1 MINVERTAEQPPGS
15 TPPSYVNARVGSRIG
30 AYLIDAAW
38 MSAAGLAIYFGLFAM
53 VLGAPRSG
61 SSAPMAG
68 MATLL
73 AIALPAC
80 SIALAAIYI
89 AGLGRGQTP
98 GMKLAGVRL
107 VHLDGLG
114 APGFWRAAGRNV
126 VFCAGCNI
134 IVGPFSPLFDDSGRN
149 RGWHDKASNTW
160 VVDDRHRLRSGSA
173 PASEPSAASPAVAR
187 TITPVSVVSAPRS
200 EPSGT
205 PAAVISH
212 VPTQEA
218 GQHPQPPLPAAPP
231 LHTAAARYQPAVP
244 SEAVPPHQLTGDDD
258 DLDETRV
265 APPARDAGKWVLL
278 LDTGQEFTVQQR
290 GFIGR
295 NPSDPEGNSVP
306 APQLIRYADESKSVS
321 KMHLSFG
328 LDSGRFWV
336 EDRGSTNGTKVVRA
350 ENVADVR
357 PRERT
362 YLEPGDVLSLGERKI
377 SVVIR

>member
-1 MINVERTAEQPPGS
+1 MSNVERTLEQPPGS
-15 TPPSYVNARVGSRIG
+15 TRPAYVNARLGSRIG
-30 AYLIDAAW
+30 AYFIDAGW
-38 MSAAGLAIYFGLFAM
+38 MSATGLAIYFGLFAM
-53 VLGAPRSG
+53 ALGAARSG
-61 SSAPMAG
+61 SSATMAG
-68 MATLL
+68 MVILL
-73 AIALPAC
+73 SIAPPAC
-80 SIALAAIYI
+80 SIVLASIYI
-89 AGLGRGQTP
+89 AGLGRGQTL

-126 VFCAGCNI
+126 VFSAGCLV
-134 IVGPFSPLFDDSGRN
+134 IVGPFSPLFDDDSRN

-160 VVDDRHRLRSGSA
+160 VIDDRHRLRFGSV
-173 PASEPSAASPAVAR
+173 PALEPSAASPAVAR

-212 VPTQEA
+212 VPGHEA
-218 GQHPQPPLPAAPP
+218 GKQPRPSLPAAPP
-231 LHTAAARYQPAVP
+231 LHTAAAQYQPTVP
-244 SEAVPPHQLTGDDD
+244 SEAVPPHRLTVEDD

-265 APPARDAGKWVLL
+265 APPARDARRWVLL

-295 NPSDPEGNSVP
+295 NPSDPEGASVP
-306 APQLIRYADESKSVS
+306 APQLIRYADESKSIS

-328 LDSGRFWV
+328 LDAGRFWV
-336 EDRGSTNGTKVVRA
+336 EDRGSTNGTRVVRA
-350 ENVADVR
+350 EKEADVG
-357 PRERT
+357 PHERT
-362 YLEPGDVLSLGERKI
+362 YLEPGDVLALGERKI